1 MQAKYMYMCIA
12 RGKWCFKTQPII
24 IVPTPHRDWTP
35 AGECGVCG
43 VECGRWDGG
52 GCGLEQR
59 RPLTMD
65 SVRVS
70 TPLFPW

>member
-1 MQAKYMYMCIA
+1 MWYMYMYNYTFLLA
-12 RGKWCFKTQPII
+12 
-24 IVPTPHRDWTP
+24 HDRDGTP

-52 GCGLEQR
+52 GRGLEQR

-65 SVRVS
+65 GVRVS
-70 TPLFPW
+70 TPLFPWRPARHTLPA